1 LPPDEC
7 LRLLAS
13 VPVGRV
19 GFVADDEV
27 VVLPVNHVVD
37 GQDVI
42 FRTAH
47 GSKLSAAE
55 GQNRAAFEA
64 DHYNEQTQAWWSVLV
79 NGRAEVV
86 DAEADIERLSLSLSR
101 LGVYPWVTAV
111 RHPFWIR
118 IRPTSVSG
126 RRTPGT
132 KWASHPAGTL
142 SASRCSRLTP
152 DPRRTPAVPASPRRA
167 CDEFAGAR
175 CQAGRRDPCGPAD
188 SSRAASAPASRD
200 GRATLAR
207 PYVYASSPRG

>member
-1 LPPDEC
+1 MDEC

-19 GFVADDEV
+19 GFVADGEV

-55 GQNRAAFEA
+55 GQNVAAFEA
-64 DHYNEQTQAWWSVLV
+64 DYYNEQTHSGWSVLV
-79 NGRAEVV
+79 NGRTEVI
-86 DAEADIERLSLSLSR
+86 DAEADIQRLGERLSR

-118 IRPTSVSG
+118 ILPTSVSG
-126 RRTPGT
+126 RRTAGT
-132 KWASHPAGTL
+132 MWASHPAG
-142 SASRCSRLTP
+142 SYSQP
-152 DPRRTPAVPASPRRA
+152 PEAV
-167 CDEFAGAR
+167 D
-175 CQAGRRDPCGPAD
+175 
-188 SSRAASAPASRD
+188 
-200 GRATLAR
+200 
-207 PYVYASSPRG
+207 

>member
-1 LPPDEC
+1 MRTYPTDHVGLEILPADEC

-19 GFVADDEV
+19 GFVVDGEV

-42 FRTAH
+42 FRTAQ

-64 DHYNEQTQAWWSVLV
+64 DYCNEQTRAWWSVLV

-86 DAEADIERLSLSLSR
+86 DAEADIDRLSLSLSR
-101 LGVYPWVTAV
+101 LGVYPWVTDT

-132 KWASHPAGTL
+132 NWASHPTDT
-142 SASRCSRLTP
+142 SSQPP
-152 DPRRTPAVPASPRRA
+152 DAV
-167 CDEFAGAR
+167 D
-175 CQAGRRDPCGPAD
+175 
-188 SSRAASAPASRD
+188 
-200 GRATLAR
+200 
-207 PYVYASSPRG
+207 

>member
-1 LPPDEC
+1 MPSYPTDHAGLEILPMDEC

-19 GFVADDEV
+19 GLVADGEV

-55 GQNRAAFEA
+55 GQNVAAFEA
-64 DHYNEQTQAWWSVLV
+64 DYYNEQTHSVWSVLV
-79 NGRAEVV
+79 NGRAEVI
-86 DAEADIERLSLSLSR
+86 DAEADIQRLGERLSR

-126 RRTPGT
+126 RRTAGT
-132 KWASHPAGTL
+132 RWASHPAG
-142 SASRCSRLTP
+142 SYSQP
-152 DPRRTPAVPASPRRA
+152 PEAV
-167 CDEFAGAR
+167 D
-175 CQAGRRDPCGPAD
+175 
-188 SSRAASAPASRD
+188 
-200 GRATLAR
+200 
-207 PYVYASSPRG
+207 